1 MDSAQATMFG
11 LDVCLPRSLPFLDG
25 ATATATGRRL
35 ELSMLAT
42 DPEWPADA
50 TRISDERTADGGV
63 LFQIEQSELGYRI
76 AGPRYGAALVSPDG
90 SLVGGSPGTGGLV
103 DWQRLLIGQVLP
115 FAAVLHG
122 LEVLH
127 ASAVAIDGE
136 AVAFLGPSGAG
147 KTSLAL
153 ALCRLGA
160 DFLADDVLAVERC
173 GDHLLGHPGAPV
185 AGVDS
190 DRVESLQSP
199 ASLAC
204 GPVLAEDS
212 SEAMVRM
219 KPHANPLPLKA
230 IFVLDRSPQGPP
242 RPRFEPVVAPPVLL
256 AATFNLVLLER
267 RRLEAL
273 LDVCALAAAGRVER
287 VVVGPGG
294 DASTLAEELAE
305 RIGVGV

>member
-1 MDSAQATMFG
+1 MADSELATMFG
-11 LDVCLPRSLPFLDG
+11 LDVCLSSCSLPFLDG
-25 ATATATGRRL
+25 AIATATGRRL
-35 ELSMLAT
+35 ELSMSAV

-50 TRISDERTADGGV
+50 TRISDERTADGEV
-63 LFQIEQSELGYRI
+63 LFQIARSELGYRI
-76 AGPRYGAALVSPDG
+76 AGPRYGTAVISPDG
-90 SLVGGSPGTGGLV
+90 SLVRGSPGTGGLA

-115 FAAVLHG
+115 FAAVLRG

-136 AVAFLGPSGAG
+136 AVAFLGHSGAG
-147 KTSLAL
+147 KTSLAM

-160 DFLADDVLAVERC
+160 EFLADDVLSIERR

-190 DRVESLQSP
+190 DQVESLRSP
-199 ASLAC
+199 AC

-212 SEAMVRM
+212 TEAMVRM
-219 KPHANPLPLKA
+219 RPHASPLPLKA
-230 IFVLDRSPQGPP
+230 IFVLERNLEGPL
-242 RPRFEPVVAPPVLL
+242 RPRFEPVVAPQVLL

-267 RRLEAL
+267 PRLEAL

-294 DASTLAEELAE
+294 DASALAEELAE